1 MPEQNQQ
8 IVLVCSDRVS
18 CSLAF
23 VKSAK
28 ITPPKGVKTKPRCW
42 QREASL
48 GPVISV
54 ISIFHVPGKWKA
66 APRQMRAGGRRVQI
80 LCTRLRDF
88 TQAGLAVC
96 WPPLPSTIWEARRSY
111 SPALRA
117 LRAGELCLSLVPS
130 AGHAAE
136 VRGRP
141 VRDHLQHG
149 APRFGPAPGHQVH
162 VRLSGRAGRQARHPR
177 PACPPHLEEQLVS
190 EEQAEATRG
199 EAIPEST
206 LGLGD
211 RHEGARPPSP
221 LWQLC
226 AGALRGSASLQSFWV
241 FTSSL
246 PSLGGVFHVCHR
258 QTLNQLN
265 EQT

>member
-1 MPEQNQQ
+1 MPKQNQQ
-8 IVLVCSDRVS
+8 IVLACSDRVS

-28 ITPPKGVKTKPRCW
+28 ITPPKGVKTKSRCW

-66 APRQMRAGGRRVQI
+66 APRQMRAGRRRVQI
-80 LCTRLRDF
+80 LCTCLCDF

-96 WPPLPSTIWEARRSY
+96 WPPLPSAIWEARRSY
-111 SPALRA
+111 SPVLRV
-117 LRAGELCLSLVPS
+117 LRAGELRLNLVPS

-149 APRFGPAPGHQVH
+149 APRVGPAPGHQVH
-162 VRLSGRAGRQARHPR
+162 VRLSGRAGGQARHP
-177 PACPPHLEEQLVS
+177 
-190 EEQAEATRG
+190 
-199 EAIPEST
+199 
-206 LGLGD
+206 
-211 RHEGARPPSP
+211 
-221 LWQLC
+221 
-226 AGALRGSASLQSFWV
+226 
-241 FTSSL
+241 
-246 PSLGGVFHVCHR
+246 
-258 QTLNQLN
+258 
-265 EQT
+265 

>member
-162 VRLSGRAGRQARHPR
+162 VRLSGRAGRPAPDPR
-177 PACPPHLEEQLVS
+177 RGRAPHLEEQLV
-190 EEQAEATRG
+190 
-199 EAIPEST
+199 P
-206 LGLGD
+206 
-211 RHEGARPPSP
+211 
-221 LWQLC
+221 LC
-226 AGALRGSASLQSFWV
+226 AGPPG
-241 FTSSL
+241 
-246 PSLGGVFHVCHR
+246 LGGKRRLGWYLGTSVRVTVGAGGWTAHPSR
-258 QTLNQLN
+258 RGQWPGIDGAT
-265 EQT
+265 E